1 MQQETATWP
10 IGCEHTACQCSHI
23 TQRFSHRLQGGA
35 EFVNR
40 VVHPPPVT
48 GTILLSV
55 LRALAAAHELGY
67 IHRDVKASNILL
79 GSEVGTLSTQH
90 LERQSVMWCQLEVA
104 YLANRPQRLT

>member
-10 IGCEHTACQCSHI
+10 MAASTLRVNAVTS
-23 TQRFSHRLQGGA
+23 RSVSAA

-40 VVHPPPVT
+40 VVHPLPVT